1 MLDKRRKENYEFI
14 RESGKYNYF
23 RCKVCN
29 SDIELFPQPFKQ
41 TKYSTKIGR
50 LPVCGCYN
58 KYRYSKEEYL
68 ILVNRKVKEISKEYE
83 AVGIL
88 TNTKGKTTAHCFVE
102 IYCRRHKKLISTYNI
117 NKLLGRLS
125 SRICADCYREDVE
138 SKLMLRWKQKCLDA
152 LATGNY
158 NHRHILRGS
167 TRIIMDNGY
176 KIVYSCNVCSN
187 ILDRTEFIMPAHKF
201 CKGKTVCSCGGSYR
215 FSSDELAGF
224 IKRTCSTSYRFIDWL
239 DTRGKNTFRKF
250 SYWCTKHG
258 FRHSRFWDW
267 RSGNRCML
275 CSKTGFDDNKPADL
289 YIIRWSDSENS
300 YIKIG
305 ISNVFTSRLGNL
317 KKKAKL
323 TPQVL
328 YRFHFKVGL
337 DARVMEGMLK
347 RIYNKYEV
355 CPKELLPDGHT
366 EAFQDEG
373 SILEDILQT
382 IKSIGGYS
390 GITEH

>member
-1 MLDKRRKENYEFI
+1 
-14 RESGKYNYF
+14 
-23 RCKVCN
+23 
-29 SDIELFPQPFKQ
+29 
-41 TKYSTKIGR
+41 
-50 LPVCGCYN
+50 
-58 KYRYSKEEYL
+58 
-68 ILVNRKVKEISKEYE
+68 
-83 AVGIL
+83 
-88 TNTKGKTTAHCFVE
+88 
-102 IYCRRHKKLISTYNI
+102 
-117 NKLLGRLS
+117 
-125 SRICADCYREDVE
+125 
-138 SKLMLRWKQKCLDA
+138 
-152 LATGNY
+152 
-158 NHRHILRGS
+158 
-167 TRIIMDNGY
+167 
-176 KIVYSCNVCSN
+176 
-187 ILDRTEFIMPAHKF
+187 
-201 CKGKTVCSCGGSYR
+201 
-215 FSSDELAGF
+215 
-224 IKRTCSTSYRFIDWL
+224 
-239 DTRGKNTFRKF
+239 
-250 SYWCTKHG
+250 
-258 FRHSRFWDW
+258 
-267 RSGNRCML
+267 ML

-289 YIIRWSDSENS
+289 YIIRWFDSENS

-337 DARVMEGMLK
+337 DVRVMEGMLK